1 MLEPLARV
9 LTDGQQESR
18 TVSQPEA
25 DEVQIQVAST
35 GLCGS
40 DLHYYSH
47 FRNGDILVREPLSL
61 GHESSGT
68 VTAVGSSVTSLKPGD
83 RVALE
88 VGLPCE
94 KCQRCKEGRYN
105 ICKDVRFRSS
115 GKAFPH
121 FQGTLQERINHPA
134 KWVYKLP
141 DELSLDVGALLEPLG
156 VALHAFRRS
165 YMPPN
170 ASVVVFGAGA
180 VGLLCAAVAK
190 LKGAGKV
197 IIADID
203 AGRLDF
209 AVQNGFAHKSYTV
222 PMRRGKDIDESL
234 QIAKETAAEVGK
246 VDDIGEVDVV
256 FECTGVPSCVQ
267 AGIYVSNL
275 YAQSGV
281 RLLTGRQATKPG
293 GRLMLVGMGH
303 PIQTLPLGA
312 AALREVDIVG
322 VFRYADTYTESIDIV
337 LQASRSSDGP
347 DFSKLI
353 THRFSGLEEAVKA
366 FEMAG
371 KTKDAEGRLVI
382 KVIIDSSQSGN
393 EPSKL

>member
-1 MLEPLARV
+1 MSAA
-9 LTDGQQESR
+9 T
-18 TVSQPEA
+18 
-25 DEVQIQVAST
+25 QIQASVLHGVKDLRIEPRDLPFPASDELQIRIAST

-61 GHESSGT
+61 GHESAGI
-68 VTAVGSSVTSLKPGD
+68 VTALGASVSDFQVGDK
-83 RVALE
+83 VALE
-88 VGLPCE
+88 VGVPCG
-94 KCQRCKEGRYN
+94 KCARCQEGRYN
-105 ICKDVRFRSS
+105 ICKEMRFRSS
-115 GKAFPH
+115 GKSFPH
-121 FQGTLQERINHPA
+121 FQGTLQEKINHPA
-134 KWVYKLP
+134 KWCYKLP
-141 DELSLDVGALLEPLG
+141 EDLNLDIGALLEPLG

-165 YMPPN
+165 YMAPG
-170 ASVVVFGAGA
+170 ATVLVFGAGA

-190 LKGAGKV
+190 VKGAGKV

-209 AVQNGFAHKSYTV
+209 AVRNGFAHASYTV

-234 QIAKETAAEVGK
+234 TIAKETAEAVGK
-246 VDDIGEVDVV
+246 VDNVGEVDTV

-267 AGIYVSNL
+267 AGIYST
-275 YAQSGV
+275 
-281 RLLTGRQATKPG
+281 RPG

-322 VFRYADTYTESIDIV
+322 VFRYADTYQESIEIV
-337 LQASRSSDGP
+337 QQAAKSPDGP
-347 DFSKLI
+347 DFTKLV
-353 THRFSGLEEAVKA
+353 THRFSGLQEAPKA

-371 KTKDAEGRLVI
+371 KTKDEDGKLVL
-382 KVIIDSSQSGN
+382 KVVIDSLGDR
-393 EPSKL
+393 K

>member
-1 MLEPLARV
+1 MYSTRIHTFLVRPSNSRF
-9 LTDGQQESR
+9 QESR
-18 TVSQPEA
+18 TVSPPEPN
-25 DEVQIQVAST
+25 EVQIRIAST

-61 GHESSGT
+61 GHESSGII
-68 VTAVGSSVTSLKPGD
+68 TAVGSSVTDFQEGD
-83 RVALE
+83 KVALE

-94 KCQRCKEGRYN
+94 KCQRCQEGRYN
-105 ICKDVRFRSS
+105 ICPNVRFRSS

-141 DELSLDVGALLEPLG
+141 EEMSLDVGALLEPLG
-156 VALHAFRRS
+156 VALHAYRRS
-165 YMPPN
+165 LMPEN
-170 ASVVVFGAGA
+170 ATVLVFGAGA

-190 LKGAGKV
+190 VKGAKTV

-209 AVQNGFAHKSYTV
+209 AVQNGFAHHSYTV

-246 VDDIGEVDVV
+246 VDSIGEVDVV

-267 AGIYVSNL
+267 AGIYVSLEHRPGLLACSNL
-275 YAQSGV
+275 VTVNQAWW
-281 RLLTGRQATKPG
+281 THHAGRHGSSNP
-293 GRLMLVGMGH
+293 
-303 PIQTLPLGA
+303 
-312 AALREVDIVG
+312 
-322 VFRYADTYTESIDIV
+322 DTTTW
-337 LQASRSSDGP
+337 RCC
-347 DFSKLI
+347 I
-353 THRFSGLEEAVKA
+353 TRG
-366 FEMAG
+366 
-371 KTKDAEGRLVI
+371 
-382 KVIIDSSQSGN
+382 
-393 EPSKL
+393 